1 MSQNVFGPTNPVN
14 QNQINQAGDPN
25 ALMTAQFS
33 GEVEHTFME
42 ESVLEK
48 FIPRRAVKG
57 TNTLTKKAIGRTKL
71 QRLNR
76 GEAPDGTQVD
86 FSKASITVDTVIL
99 SRHSLF
105 DLDVIQT
112 DIDARKEIAIEQGQ
126 EIAEFI
132 DQTFCIAGAHAAA
145 QTVSAY
151 SQGSTTG
158 KPEGHFGATQVKMN
172 AAGDENDPAKFYHKI
187 GELVAKM
194 RKKKVNART
203 AGLILIV
210 DPDQYHVLMDSEQ
223 IINGQYLTS
232 DGNKLSDIPQFKAW
246 GIPVVESIHLPQGVI
261 SGHYLSNPANNNFYD
276 GDFTGLV
283 ALMISPKALLAGES
297 IPLTS
302 KVWYSDAAKC
312 WFVDSWMSFAVG
324 LDRVEYAGRI
334 DKA

>member
-1 MSQNVFGPTNPVN
+1 MSANVFGATAPVN
-14 QNQINQAGDPN
+14 QNQINQAGPLD
-25 ALMTAQFS
+25 ALITAQFS
-33 GEVEHTFME
+33 GEVEHTMME

-57 TNTLTKKAIGRTKL
+57 TNTLTKKAIGRGKL
-71 QRLNR
+71 QKLNR

-86 FSKASITVDTVIL
+86 FSKASVTVDTVIL
-99 SRHSLF
+99 SRHSLW

-112 DIDARKEIAIEQGQ
+112 DIDSRKEIAVEQGQ

-145 QTVSAY
+145 MTKSAY
-151 SQGSTTG
+151 AQGSTTG
-158 KPEGHFGATQVKMN
+158 KPEGHFGGTQVKM
-172 AAGDENDPAKFYHKI
+172 ATAGDEADPAKFYHKI
-187 GELVAKM
+187 GELVKEM
-194 RKKKVNART
+194 RKKKVNVRT
-203 AGLILIV
+203 AKSILIV
-210 DPDQYHVLMDSEQ
+210 GPDQYHVLMDSEQ
-223 IINGQYLTS
+223 IVNGDYKTS

-246 GIPVVESIHLPQGVI
+246 GIPVVESIHLPDGVVKD
-261 SGHYLSNPANNNFYD
+261 HFLSNAQNKNFYD
-276 GDFTGLV
+276 GDFTGLL
-283 ALMISPKALLAGES
+283 ALLISPKALLAGES